1 MSLLMISTARKLKM
15 MTKNNTKL
23 ILLTQKKLMKFI
35 CNLILGLT
43 IVSNPLSGYSQKKN
57 ITDAAMLMKKYTPML
72 GLDAGQKIVEEAK
85 VFIDLAAVNP
95 ETIEDVKMHFY
106 RAEVYFS
113 LIELASMKAISG
125 NGLNE
130 KLLEEYEAISKES
143 FKKVMADP
151 KKTWKE
157 DADQFINFR
166 SGMAFEMGLKSYNER
181 KFDQA
186 TQLFSAAYAIQ
197 EFLGTDYK
205 DAAINAS
212 LSLNK
217 AVDSLLQKKDF
228 DGALKIAEET
238 HKIIPLNIDVI
249 ISIININ
256 LQKGDLT
263 NSEKF
268 LTKALAIDPK
278 NKQLYY
284 VLGTSYIDL
293 KENEKAEEALI
304 KAIEIDSN
312 YNEAQYQLGAHL
324 FNWANDLKTS
334 ADQLDLN
341 DPKAPL
347 LVQKAEETLNRA
359 LVVLEKYILIN
370 PTEKAVLEILWKSYY
385 KLGNDVKSAEYKKRA
400 QDIK

>member
-1 MSLLMISTARKLKM
+1 MR
-15 MTKNNTKL
+15 
-23 ILLTQKKLMKFI
+23 FI
-35 CNLILGLT
+35 YFFILGLT
-43 IVSNPLSGYSQKKN
+43 IASTSLSGYSQKKN
-57 ITDAAMLMKKYTPML
+57 ITDAAMLMKKYNPMS
-72 GLDAGQKIVEEAK
+72 GLDAGQKIVNDAK
-85 VFIDLAAVNP
+85 VFIDLAAQNP
-95 ETIEDVKMHFY
+95 ETSQDPKMYFY
-106 RAEVYFS
+106 RAEVYFA
-113 LIELASMKAISG
+113 LIELATMKAVSG
-125 NGLNE
+125 NELNE
-130 KLLEEYEAISKES
+130 LLLKEYEAISKES

-151 KKTWKE
+151 KKTWIA
-157 DADQFINFR
+157 DAEQFINFR
-166 SGMAFEMGLKSYNER
+166 SGMAFDMAYKSYTDKKYN
-181 KFDQA
+181 QA
-186 TQLFSAAYAIQ
+186 TQMFCAAYAIK
-197 EFLGTDYK
+197 EFLGIDFK
-205 DAAINAS
+205 DAAINAG
-212 LSLNK
+212 LSLNIV
-217 AVDSLLQKKDF
+217 VDSLLQQKDF
-228 DGALKIAEET
+228 SAALKIAEET
-238 HKIIPLNIDVI
+238 HKALPLNIDVI
-249 ISIININ
+249 TSIININ

-293 KENEKAEEALI
+293 KQNEKAEEALM
-304 KAIEIDSN
+304 KALEIDSN

-347 LVQKAEETLNRA
+347 LVQKSEETLNRA

-400 QDIK
+400 QEIN

>member
-1 MSLLMISTARKLKM
+1 MR
-15 MTKNNTKL
+15 
-23 ILLTQKKLMKFI
+23 FI
-35 CNLILGLT
+35 YFLILGLA
-43 IVSNPLSGYSQKKN
+43 IASIPFSVYSQKKN
-57 ITDAAMLMKKYTPML
+57 VTDAAMLMKKYSPML
-72 GLDAGQKIVEEAK
+72 GVDAARKTVEDAK
-85 VFIDLAAVNP
+85 GFIDLAALNP

-106 RAEVYFS
+106 RAEVYFA

-125 NGLNE
+125 GELDE
-130 KLLEEYEAISKES
+130 KLLKEYEIISKAS
-143 FKKVMADP
+143 FNKVMADP
-151 KKTWKE
+151 KKTWVE
-157 DADQFINFR
+157 DAEQFISFR
-166 SGMAFEMGLKSYNER
+166 SEMAFNMGLKSYTDR
-181 KFDQA
+181 KFEQA
-186 TQLFSAAYAIQ
+186 TQFFCASYAIQ
-197 EFLGTDYK
+197 EFLGNVFK
-205 DAAINAS
+205 DASINAA
-212 LSLNK
+212 LSLNY

-228 DGALKIAEET
+228 SEAIKISEEA
-238 HKIIPLNIDVI
+238 HKVLPLNIDII

-263 NSEKF
+263 TSEKY

-304 KAIEIDSN
+304 KAIEIDPN

-347 LVQKAEETLNRA
+347 LVQKSEETLNRA
-359 LVVLEKYILIN
+359 LLVLEKYILIN

-385 KLGNDVKSAEYKKRA
+385 KLGNEVKAAEYKKRA
-400 QDIK
+400 QEIK

>member
-1 MSLLMISTARKLKM
+1 MR
-15 MTKNNTKL
+15 
-23 ILLTQKKLMKFI
+23 FI
-35 CNLILGLT
+35 YFLILGLA
-43 IVSNPLSGYSQKKN
+43 IASIPFSVYSQKKN
-57 ITDAAMLMKKYTPML
+57 ITDAAMLMKKYTPIL

-106 RAEVYFS
+106 RAEVYFA

-125 NGLNE
+125 NKLDE
-130 KLLEEYEAISKES
+130 KLLKEYETISKEA

-157 DADQFINFR
+157 DAEQFINFR
-166 SGMAFEMGLKSYNER
+166 SGMAFEMGLKFYNER

-186 TQLFSAAYAIQ
+186 TQFFSAAYAIQ
-197 EFLGTDYK
+197 EFLGADYK

-212 LSLNK
+212 LSLNY

-304 KAIEIDSN
+304 KAIEIDPN
-312 YNEAQYQLGAHL
+312 YTEAQYQLGAHL

-347 LVQKAEETLNRA
+347 LVQKSEETLNRA
-359 LVVLEKYILIN
+359 LVVLEKYIIIN

-400 QDIK
+400 QEIK

>member
-1 MSLLMISTARKLKM
+1 MR
-15 MTKNNTKL
+15 
-23 ILLTQKKLMKFI
+23 FI
-35 CNLILGLT
+35 YFLILGLT
-43 IVSNPLSGYSQKKN
+43 IASIPFSVYSQKKN
-57 ITDAAMLMKKYTPML
+57 ITDAAMLMKKYDPML
-72 GLDAGQKIVEEAK
+72 GVDAGQKIVDDAK

-106 RAEVYFS
+106 RAEVYFA

-125 NGLNE
+125 GELDE
-130 KLLEEYEAISKES
+130 KLLKEYEIISKAS
-143 FKKVMADP
+143 FNKVMADP
-151 KKTWKE
+151 KKTWVE
-157 DADQFINFR
+157 DAEQFISFR
-166 SGMAFEMGLKSYNER
+166 SEMAFNMGLKSYTDR
-181 KFDQA
+181 KFEQA
-186 TQLFSAAYAIQ
+186 TQFFCASYAIQ
-197 EFLGTDYK
+197 EFLGNVFK
-205 DAAINAS
+205 DASINAA
-212 LSLNK
+212 LSLNY

-228 DGALKIAEET
+228 SEAIKISEEA
-238 HKIIPLNIDVI
+238 HKVLPLNIDII

-263 NSEKF
+263 TSEKY

-304 KAIEIDSN
+304 KAIEIDPN

-347 LVQKAEETLNRA
+347 LVQKSEETLNRA
-359 LVVLEKYILIN
+359 LLVLEKYILIN

-385 KLGNDVKSAEYKKRA
+385 KLGNEVKAAEYKKRA
-400 QDIK
+400 QEIK

>member
-1 MSLLMISTARKLKM
+1 MR
-15 MTKNNTKL
+15 
-23 ILLTQKKLMKFI
+23 FI
-35 CNLILGLT
+35 YFLILGLT
-43 IVSNPLSGYSQKKN
+43 IAIIPFSVYSQKKN
-57 ITDAAMLMKKYTPML
+57 ITDAAMLMKKYNPMS
-72 GLDAGQKIVEEAK
+72 GLDAGQKIVNDAK

-106 RAEVYFS
+106 RAEVYFA
-113 LIELASMKAISG
+113 LIELATMKAVSG
-125 NGLNE
+125 NELNE
-130 KLLEEYEAISKES
+130 PLLEEYEAKSKES

-151 KKTWKE
+151 KKTWVE
-157 DADQFINFR
+157 DAGQFINFR

-186 TQLFSAAYAIQ
+186 TQFFSAAYAIQ
-197 EFLGTDYK
+197 EFLGIDYN
-205 DAAINAS
+205 DASINAS
-212 LSLNK
+212 LSLNY

-268 LTKALAIDPK
+268 LTKALAIDPR

-304 KAIEIDSN
+304 KAIEIDPN
-312 YNEAQYQLGAHL
+312 YTEAQYQLGAHL

-334 ADQLDLN
+334 ADQLNLN

-347 LVQKAEETLNRA
+347 LVQKSEETLNRA

-370 PTEKAVLEILWKSYY
+370 PNEKAVLEILWKSYY
-385 KLGNDVKSAEYKKRA
+385 KLGNEVKSAEYKKRA
-400 QDIK
+400 QEIK